1 MKLLVIGAG
10 GREHALVWKLAQSP
24 RVKQIFCAPG
34 NPGIARLAQTVPLKI
49 DQVDALLLFA
59 KTERIDLTI
68 VGPEQPLA
76 LGLVDRFEAAGLPV
90 FGPRRAAAEIETS
103 KVFSKTLM
111 EKYAIPTAKA
121 QMPSLQEAR
130 QQLGGWDYPIVLKV
144 DGLAAGKG
152 VVIAQNRVEAETALA
167 FFDSLGDAAAQVVVE
182 EYLEG
187 VETSFF
193 VVTDG
198 EVAIPLTSAKDHKTI
213 FDHNL
218 GPNTGGMGAI
228 SPSPHLT
235 PELQAEV
242 MRTIVVPTIVGMA
255 KEGRAYCGVLYVG
268 LMLTSRGPYV
278 LEFNAR
284 LGDPE
289 AQAILA
295 RLETDWLDVIEATLE
310 KRLDTL
316 KLQWR
321 DPAAVC
327 VVLASAGYPATSRS
341 GDPIRGLEQVDDPD
355 TVSFHAGSAQRGE
368 EFVTHGG
375 RVLGITARGRDVA
388 EARRRAYSAVGK
400 VHFDGMQYRTDI
412 GA

>member
-1 MKLLVIGAG
+1 
-10 GREHALVWKLAQSP
+10 
-24 RVKQIFCAPG
+24 VKKIFCAPG
-34 NPGIARLAQTVPLKI
+34 NPGIARLAQTVPLQI

-76 LGLVDRFEAAGLPV
+76 LGLVDRFEAAGLQV
-90 FGPRRAAAEIETS
+90 FGPSRAAAEIETS

-111 EKYAIPTAKA
+111 EKYAIPTARA
-121 QMPSLQEAR
+121 IVLSPQEAR
-130 QQLGGWDYPIVLKV
+130 KQLAEWRYPIVLKV

-152 VVIAQNRVEAETALA
+152 VVIAQSGVEAEAALT
-167 FFDSLGDAAAQVVVE
+167 FFDAFGDAAARVIVE

-198 EVAIPLTSAKDHKTI
+198 QVILPLTSAQDHKTI
-213 FDHNL
+213 FNDNL
-218 GPNTGGMGAI
+218 GPNTGGMGAV

-235 PELQAEV
+235 PELQAEI
-242 MRTIVVPTIVGMA
+242 MQTIVAPTVAGLE

-295 RLETDWLDVIEATLE
+295 RLETDWLDVIEATLAR
-310 KRLDTL
+310 RLHTL
-316 KLQWR
+316 QLQWR

-327 VVLASAGYPATSRS
+327 VVLASAGYPLTSRS
-341 GDPIRGLEQVDDPD
+341 GDPISGLEQVDDPD
-355 TVSFHAGSAQRGE
+355 TLAFHAGSAQRGE
-368 EFVTHGG
+368 EIVTCGG

-388 EARRRAYSAVGK
+388 EARRRAYSAVRK

>member
-1 MKLLVIGAG
+1 MKLLVIGGG

-24 RVKQIFCAPG
+24 RVEKIFCAPG
-34 NPGIARLAQTVPLKI
+34 NPGIAPLAQPVHLKI

-59 KTERIDLTI
+59 ETERIDLTI

-90 FGPRRAAAEIETS
+90 FGPRCAAAEIETS
-103 KVFSKTLM
+103 KVFSKALM

-121 QMPSLQEAR
+121 QVLSLQEAR
-130 QQLGGWDYPIVLKV
+130 QQLAGWRYPIVLKV

-152 VVIAQNRVEAETALA
+152 VVIPQDCVEAEAALA
-167 FFDSLGDAAAQVVVE
+167 FFESLGDAAARVVVE

-198 EVAIPLTSAKDHKTI
+198 QAVIPLASAKDHKTI
-213 FDHNL
+213 FDNNL
-218 GPNTGGMGAI
+218 GPNTGGMGAV

-235 PELQAEV
+235 PGLQSEI
-242 MRTIVVPTIVGMA
+242 MRTIAVPTVAGMA
-255 KEGRAYCGVLYVG
+255 KEGRAYCGVLYIG
-268 LMLTSRGPYV
+268 LMLTARGPYV

-295 RLETDWLDVIEATLE
+295 RLETDWLEVIEATLE
-310 KRLDTL
+310 RRLDTL
-316 KLQWR
+316 QLQWR

-327 VVLASAGYPATSRS
+327 VVLASAGYPTTSRS
-341 GDPIRGLEQVDDPD
+341 GDPITGLEQVDSPD
-355 TVSFHAGSAQRGE
+355 TIVFHAGSAQRGE
-368 EFVTHGG
+368 EIVTSGG
-375 RVLGITARGRDVA
+375 RVLGITARGPDVA
-388 EARRRAYSAVGK
+388 EARRRAYAAVGK